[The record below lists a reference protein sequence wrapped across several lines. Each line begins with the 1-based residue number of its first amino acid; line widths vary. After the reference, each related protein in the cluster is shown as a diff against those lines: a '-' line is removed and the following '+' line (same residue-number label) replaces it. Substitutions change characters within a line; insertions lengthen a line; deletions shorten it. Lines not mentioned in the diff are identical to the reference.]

1 MNGLSMMKW
10 MGSRVQK
17 QQRVKFQRCHPLP
30 IIAIVFLLAFSFP
43 MSFDLKLSVQ
53 QDSTNLSPQQ
63 KKLNRLIAQIEQQKI
78 QLEIWQQAQAQIQQ
92 QAAKSLVP
100 LYNELY
106 EILFGQ
112 LEQLWSS
119 LQRDEFSKADLA
131 QLDDKIQHLAV
142 ILKNSQVLSE
152 QQKAKVS
159 QINQFYQ
166 QHAAHTQSKKNKK
179 KQTFEHL
186 DPTEN
191 DAQDL
196 EDEPLYFDAENN
208 IYDEQQHQLE
218 REQHRLNR
226 QKEKREQAQKMAEQS
241 LRMVYLKIASIIHP
255 DREQDEY
262 IKVEKTELLQQAN
275 QAYEKKDLFY
285 LLKLQIQVE
294 QNRGTTQKGLSNE
307 QIKFY
312 KLALDAQK
320 QQLDSQIDEIV
331 ESLNWTKQA
340 QSKAQKSSGSIQ
352 IADLYKQLEADCV
365 VLKQQIKWENERLKQ
380 MSRLKGLQMLLEHG
394 FCDFKDTSPL
404 RTQNIF

>member
-1 MNGLSMMKW
+1 
-10 MGSRVQK
+10 
-17 QQRVKFQRCHPLP
+17 
-30 IIAIVFLLAFSFP
+30 

-53 QDSTNLSPQQ
+53 PDTQNLSPQQ

-78 QLEIWQQAQAQIQQ
+78 QLEMWQKAQAEIQQ
-92 QAAKSLVP
+92 QTRKTLVP
-100 LYNELY
+100 LYSELY

-112 LEQLWSS
+112 LEQLWNS
-119 LQRDEFSKADLA
+119 LQRDEFSKADLI
-131 QLDDKIQHLAV
+131 QLDEKIQNLAA

-152 QQKAKVS
+152 QQRAKVS
-159 QINQFYQ
+159 QINNFYQ
-166 QHAAHTQSKKNKK
+166 QHAEHTQSKKNKK
-179 KQTFEHL
+179 KQIFERH

-191 DAQDL
+191 DAQHID
-196 EDEPLYFDAENN
+196 DEQIDFDAEND
-208 IYDEQQHQLE
+208 IYDAQQHQLE

-241 LRMVYLKIASIIHP
+241 LRMVYLKIAAIIHP
-255 DREQDEY
+255 DREQNEHV
-262 IKVEKTELLQQAN
+262 KVEKTELLQQAN
-275 QAYEKKDLFY
+275 QAYELKDLFY

-294 QNRGTTQKGLSNE
+294 QNRGTTQKALSNE

-320 QQLDSQIDEIV
+320 QQLDDQIDEII

-340 QSKAQKSSGSIQ
+340 QSKSQKSSGSIQ

-365 VLKQQIKWENERLKQ
+365 VLKQQIKWEKERLKQ

-394 FCDFKDTSPL
+394 VL
-404 RTQNIF
+404 